1 MMHSMSSEIVTH
13 FEKVTDPRV
22 NRGNNHP
29 LLDLIF
35 MALTGQLCGCNDWA
49 SIARFVQD
57 KKSWFE
63 KYLEMPFGVPS
74 DDTFRR
80 VFARLDTAQFL
91 LAMHQW
97 VDVFAGSLRG
107 QGVAIDGKVL
117 RGSFDKASNE
127 SALHTITAFATATRI
142 TLRQATVDDKS
153 NEIPAVPEMLKLLD
167 LNGAI
172 VSLDA
177 MHCQTATA
185 AAIVDAKADYILAV
199 KNNQPKLFAFLHD
212 LFEEAMEEDSKTRTY
227 RYVECDKGHGR
238 KERREYITIKA
249 PTCPELVK
257 WVNLSSITMT
267 YRTSTEKRSG
277 KQREN
282 VMFYISS
289 CEPKVKS
296 LAKNI
301 RGHWKI
307 ENSSH
312 YILDV
317 AFTEDSSR
325 IRKGS
330 GPEVAA
336 CLRRMAANILQL
348 DTTINDN
355 IRGKRMRLG
364 WSEQKLDQ
372 LYAAFLAN

>member
-1 MMHSMSSEIVTH
+1 MQSMSNEILTH
-13 FEKVTDPRV
+13 FENVTDPRI

-29 LLDLIF
+29 LLELVF
-35 MALTGQLCGCNDWA
+35 MALTSHLCGCNDWA
-49 SIARFVQD
+49 SIARFVED
-57 KKSWFE
+57 KKSWFA

-91 LAMHQW
+91 VAMHQW

-117 RGSFDKASNE
+117 RGSFDKASGQ
-127 SALHTITAFATATRI
+127 SPLHTITAFATATRI
-142 TLRQATVDDKS
+142 CLRQATVDGKS

-185 AAIVDAKADYILAV
+185 AAIVDAKADYILAA
-199 KNNQPKLFAFLHD
+199 KNNQPKLFEFLHD
-212 LFEEAMEEDSKTRTY
+212 LFEKALEDGSKVKTY
-227 RYVECDKGHGR
+227 RYVECDKAHGR
-238 KERREYITIKA
+238 EERREYITLKA
-249 PTCPELVK
+249 PVCQELVK
-257 WVNLSSITMT
+257 WTNLKSITMT
-267 YRTSTEKRSG
+267 YRTSKEKRSG
-277 KQREN
+277 KEREN

-289 CEPKVKS
+289 CPPKVKS
-296 LAKNI
+296 LARHI
-301 RGHWKI
+301 RGHWAI
-307 ENSSH
+307 ENSLH
-312 YILDV
+312 HVLDV
-317 AFTEDSSR
+317 TFTEDSSR

-364 WSEQKLDQ
+364 WSEQRLDQ
-372 LYAAFLAN
+372 LYAGFLSS